1 MNRPYDM
8 IVYGATGSLGSLV
21 VQYLWANSPPTLR
34 WAVAGRSE
42 QKLVALVNTLD
53 RAQSHRKLPHIMV
66 ATLTDDDLGRMASQT
81 RLVLNTVGPFCKYG
95 TPVVVACIENSTA
108 YVDSTGEH
116 VWTQHLAA
124 QWHDKA
130 MANKAIIIPQCAV
143 ESSPPDLMTLLLAR
157 RLRRPLG
164 PVFFTIQHT
173 WTGYSGG
180 TIASILASLETYS
193 IRQMMAAS
201 APRATCIP
209 DAGPHRPHPP
219 PVLPVRRDRFL
230 GNLTFN
236 PSATADRAVVMRTWS
251 LLQRH
256 GDLTEQYGERFSFQ
270 GYTTASSWLQAWSS
284 FLAMSVAVVCVL
296 LFPPLRWLLQWLS
309 PQPGTGPQVTG
320 EKHFVEWKATVAV
333 DGGDVSQRS
342 ALGVMRMNTDVY
354 SVCASLV
361 SEAALTLL
369 EILDRNDNG
378 SMVKRLGGGI
388 LTPASLGMLYVK
400 RLEKAGLEWKVT
412 EIGKDE

>member
-8 IVYGATGSLGSLV
+8 IVYGATGYLGSLV

-42 QKLVALVNTLD
+42 QKLVALVNSLD

-66 ATLTDDDLGRMASQT
+66 ATLSDDDLGRMASQT

-95 TPVVVACIENSTA
+95 TPVVVACIKNSTA

-180 TIASILASLETYS
+180 TIASILAGLETYS
-193 IRQMMAAS
+193 LRQMMAAS

-209 DAGPHRPHPP
+209 NAGRHHPHPP
-219 PVLPVRRDRFL
+219 PVLPVRWDRFL

-236 PSATADRAVVMRTWS
+236 PSAMADRAVVMRTWS

-256 GDLTEQYGERFSFQ
+256 GERTEQYGERFSFQ

-284 FLAMSVAVVCVL
+284 FLAMSVALFTVL
-296 LFPPLRWLLQWLS
+296 IFPPLRWLLRWLS

-320 EKHFVEWKATVAV
+320 ENHFVEWKATVAV
-333 DGGDVSQRS
+333 DGDDVSQPS
-342 ALGVMRMNTDVY
+342 AMGAMRMNTDVY
-354 SVCASLV
+354 SVCATFV
-361 SEAALTLL
+361 GEAALTLL
-369 EILDRNDNG
+369 EVLDGNDNG
-378 SMVKRLGGGI
+378 SMIKRLGGGI
-388 LTPASLGMLYVK
+388 LTPASLGMLYVE

-412 EIGKDE
+412 EIGR